1 VGQARSG
8 PATAHEPRHAAI
20 TARTEANMIKGF
32 KDFLLRGNVIDLA
45 VAVVIGAAFATLV
58 TAFTNNLINPII
70 SAAGSQEVGVF
81 GFSLRHGTPQI
92 ERSTLINVGAIIGA
106 CINFVIVAAIVYFVF
121 VAPVNALME
130 RRKRGQEPPVEA
142 TPEDI
147 KLLQEI
153 RDLLRARNGQV

>member
-1 VGQARSG
+1 
-8 PATAHEPRHAAI
+8 
-20 TARTEANMIKGF
+20 MIKGF

-58 TAFTNNLINPII
+58 TAFTDNLINPII
-70 SAAGSQEVGVF
+70 AAAGSQDVGAF
-81 GFSLRHGTPQI
+81 GFSLRHGTPEI
-92 ERSTLINVGAIIGA
+92 ERNTLINVGEIIA
-106 CINFVIVAAIVYFVF
+106 AFINFAIVAAVVYFVF

-130 RRKRGQEPPVEA
+130 RRKRGEEPPVEA

-153 RDLLRARNGQV
+153 RDLLQARNGQV